1 MPRFKESKRKAE
13 RVVRHTLKD
22 GTVKTYRYGSFKAKQ
37 IVRPTDTVS
46 ALVEAYQRSPEW
58 LALADASRTTYSI
71 YLRELDDGTTGPGR
85 ADAIKRRDIL
95 ALRDVIAAGRGNGAG
110 NAFVRTASAMFT
122 WAVDREW
129 LEYSPVTKIRPLPGG
144 HLRAWTVA
152 EADIALSGL
161 PWHLRRVVVLG
172 MYTGQRRGDLI
183 AMGWSAYDGSAIS
196 LVQQKTGTP
205 LVLPVHPALKTELDA
220 WKETRTATT
229 ILTNRKGLP
238 WDASTLSQ
246 VLPDALV
253 KLGLSGELNVH
264 GLRKLAATNLA
275 QAGCSVHEIA
285 SITGHKTLS
294 MVELYTRSVDQ
305 ERLAGAAVV
314 RLSAYKENTNARKN
328 GKT

>member
-1 MPRFKESKRKAE
+1 MPRFKKSKTKAE
-13 RVVRHTLKD
+13 RVVRHKLKD
-22 GTVKTYRYGSFKAKQ
+22 GTVKVYRYDSYKPTP
-37 IVRPTDTVS
+37 IVRPVDTMS
-46 ALVEAYQRSPEW
+46 AVIEAYQRSPEW

-71 YLRELDDGTTGPGR
+71 YLLALDKIGRTR
-85 ADAIKRRDIL
+85 ADSIRRRDIL
-95 ALRDVIAAGRGNGAG
+95 DLRDAIAAGRGNGAG

-122 WAVDREW
+122 WAVNREW

-152 EADIALSGL
+152 EADIALAGL

-172 MYTGQRRGDLI
+172 LYTGQRRGDLI
-183 AMGWSAYDGSAIS
+183 AMGWSAYDRAAIS